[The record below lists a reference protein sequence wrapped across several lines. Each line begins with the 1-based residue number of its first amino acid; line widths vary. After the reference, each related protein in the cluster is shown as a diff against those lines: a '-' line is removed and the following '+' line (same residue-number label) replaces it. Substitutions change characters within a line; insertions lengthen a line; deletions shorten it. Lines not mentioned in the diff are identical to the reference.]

1 MAVQREDLFNRQR
14 DGCPLVPLVWVSTPW
29 WWARDDWRDITRL
42 RKRAVVP
49 TRPPSLGEFVVMVS
63 QMGGYLNNRS
73 DKGVMVVTHTRSG
86 VAARSTLELGPETA
100 RPDGA

>member
-1 MAVQREDLFNRQR
+1 M
-14 DGCPLVPLVWVSTPW
+14 
-29 WWARDDWRDITRL
+29 
-42 RKRAVVP
+42 VP